1 MSVEAAELAALE
13 YGRALL
19 RPPEPDGPAAPPRPP
34 VVSVMGHVDH
44 GKTSLLDALRN
55 SNVAAGG
62 ASCTHARVRRRMHVC
77 VCVHVCL
84 RLPLRV
90 LRLWWRSCE
99 PPNVCPAEAGGIT
112 QAIGAFE
119 VRMPGSGS
127 ALTFLDTP
135 GHAAF
140 SAMRARGAASTDIV
154 VLVVAAD
161 DGVMPQ
167 TREALAHA
175 RAARVP
181 VVVALTKCDLP
192 QVRGDGGVILHRHCG
207 FLSLS
212 LPLAQTDT
220 HTQHL
225 NNTRTHART
234 HTLQRATH
242 IHTHPVSLPL
252 AGSAGA
258 GQAAAAVRGTGA

>member
-1 MSVEAAELAALE
+1 
-13 YGRALL
+13 
-19 RPPEPDGPAAPPRPP
+19 
-34 VVSVMGHVDH
+34 
-44 GKTSLLDALRN
+44 
-55 SNVAAGG
+55 
-62 ASCTHARVRRRMHVC
+62 
-77 VCVHVCL
+77 
-84 RLPLRV
+84 
-90 LRLWWRSCE
+90 
-99 PPNVCPAEAGGIT
+99 
-112 QAIGAFE
+112 
-119 VRMPGSGS
+119 MPGSGS

-154 VLVVAAD
+154 VLAVAAD

-192 QVRGDGGVILHRHCG
+192 QVRGHGDVVLYCHCV
-207 FLSLS
+207 FVSLLLLS
-212 LPLAQTDT
+212 QIDT
-220 HTQHL
+220 HTAFEKH
-225 NNTRTHART
+225 THA
-234 HTLQRATH
+234 HTTELQRATH
-242 IHTHPVSLPL
+242 IHTHRLSLPL